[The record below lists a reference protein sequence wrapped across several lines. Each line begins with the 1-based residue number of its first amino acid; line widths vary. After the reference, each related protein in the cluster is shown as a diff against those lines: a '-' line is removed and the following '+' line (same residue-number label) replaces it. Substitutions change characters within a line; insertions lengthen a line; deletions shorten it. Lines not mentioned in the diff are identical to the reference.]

1 MSCLIKMNEEQY
13 QIAYQV
19 EQMQKVIESIEAQL
33 NEVSAIKESLED
45 FKRLEGKEEVLFPLA
60 NGIFASGRL
69 SDSKRLKMNVGNN
82 VVVEKT
88 VDEALELMQRQYDEI
103 SNYKHELLKQMEL
116 LLGKLQV

>member
-1 MSCLIKMNEEQY
+1 MNEEQY

-19 EQMQKVIESIEAQL
+19 EQMQKIIESIESQL

-45 FKRLEGKEEVLFPLA
+45 FKRLEGKEEVLFPIA
-60 NGIFASGRL
+60 NGIFVSGRL
-69 SDSKRLKMNVGNN
+69 VNDKKLRMNVGNN

-103 SNYKHELLKQMEL
+103 SNYKHELMKQLEL
-116 LLGKLQV
+116 LLDKIQV